1 MSDNQ
6 DSLGLFT
13 GELALVTGTAS
24 NIGRAIATGIA
35 REGAEVILLDVD
47 PGRNDDTAQAIRA
60 IGGECSTLTADL
72 SVPDGWKRALDG
84 LDSHAPA
91 IFVHSA
97 CPPRHETDTPRAVSE
112 ETFDAMWSVNVRA
125 GLFLGRELAKRM
137 IESGTAG
144 RMLYITSLHAV
155 TPRNLVHYSASKA
168 AMTLVM
174 RELARDL
181 ARHRIRV
188 NALAPGAV
196 PGGGNTN
203 VTPEF
208 AAMLP
213 VGRVGTPDDMV
224 GPAIALLS
232 DRFCAHVTG
241 QTLAVDGGLS
251 LYNWIPFTED

>member
-1 MSDNQ
+1 MSD
-6 DSLGLFT
+6 DLEPIGLFK

-24 NIGRAIATGIA
+24 NIGRAIAEGVA
-35 REGAEVILLDVD
+35 REGAELVLADVD
-47 PGRNDDTAQAIRA
+47 PSRNEETADAVRVN
-60 IGGECSTLTADL
+60 GGTCSTLTVDL
-72 SVPDGWKRALDG
+72 SVPDGWKDALSALG
-84 LDSHAPA
+84 PRAPA

-97 CPPRHETDTPRAVSE
+97 CPPRHEKDTPRAVSE

-125 GLFLGRELAKRM
+125 GLFLGRELA
-137 IESGTAG
+137 
-144 RMLYITSLHAV
+144 
-155 TPRNLVHYSASKA
+155 
-168 AMTLVM
+168 
-174 RELARDL
+174 RDL

-196 PGGGNTN
+196 PGGGNVN

-224 GPAIALLS
+224 GSAIALLS
-232 DRFCAHVTG
+232 DRFCGHVTG